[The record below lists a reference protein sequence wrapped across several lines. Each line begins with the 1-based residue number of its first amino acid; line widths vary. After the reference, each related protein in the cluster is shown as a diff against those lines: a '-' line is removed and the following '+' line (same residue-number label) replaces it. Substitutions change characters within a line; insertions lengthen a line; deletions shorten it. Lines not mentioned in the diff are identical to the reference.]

1 MAKKKVTKKKTRS
14 TSARKPSSA
23 AARSKTTKKPAST
36 AKKRARTT
44 TKPAKTARKS
54 AAKVVAKKSAKKSA
68 KKPTK
73 KTTKKTAKKAPTT
86 TKKKPVTQSTAATT
100 GTKKKVTTKTT
111 AGSRKTS
118 SKTTTKSRSRSAK
131 RPSPDANGYVIING
145 RRVRMMAVA
154 VTPVPVVT
162 KRVRSR
168 VKASAV
174 PDPAITTKKTI
185 KTKLGRKELNEYRT
199 QLLIQRA
206 ELVGDLSAMEAQ
218 ALRSGGGN
226 PSHMPIHMADVGT
239 DTFDQDFMLGMAE
252 TERRRLREIDAALKR
267 IEDRTYGVCEMS
279 GKTIPKARL
288 AAKPWARFT
297 IESAREFE
305 RGQSE

>member
-1 MAKKKVTKKKTRS
+1 MAKKKVTKKKIRSASGHKATSAGTRS
-14 TSARKPSSA
+14 KKTKKPA
-23 AARSKTTKKPAST
+23 TTAKKHAKTTKKST
-36 AKKRARTT
+36 KT
-44 TKPAKTARKS
+44 TKKS
-54 AAKVVAKKSAKKSA
+54 VAKVVAKKPAKKSA
-68 KKPTK
+68 KPATRPAKQ
-73 KTTKKTAKKAPTT
+73 TAKKVPTKT
-86 TKKKPVTQSTAATT
+86 SKKKPVTLSAAKTSR
-100 GTKKKVTTKTT
+100 TKKKVTTT
-111 AGSRKTS
+111 ASATSRKTS
-118 SKTTTKSRSRSAK
+118 SKAATRPRSRSSAK

-154 VTPVPVVT
+154 ANPVPVVT
-162 KRVRSR
+162 KRTRR
-168 VKASAV
+168 VKATAV
-174 PDPAITTKKTI
+174 SEPIGTKKTI

-206 ELVGDLSAMEAQ
+206 ELVGDLTAMEAQ
-218 ALRSGGGN
+218 ALRSGSGN

-288 AAKPWARFT
+288 NAKPWARYT
-297 IESAREFE
+297 IESARKIE

>member
-14 TSARKPSSA
+14 ASGHKATSAGTRSRKTKKPA
-23 AARSKTTKKPAST
+23 TTAKKHAKTTKKSV
-36 AKKRARTT
+36 
-44 TKPAKTARKS
+44 
-54 AAKVVAKKSAKKSA
+54 AKVVAKKPVKKSA
-68 KKPTK
+68 KQ
-73 KTTKKTAKKAPTT
+73 TAKKVPTKT
-86 TKKKPVTQSTAATT
+86 SEKKPVTLSAATT
-100 GTKKKVTTKTT
+100 SRTKKKVTTT
-111 AGSRKTS
+111 ASATSRKTS
-118 SKTTTKSRSRSAK
+118 PKVATKPRSRSSAK

-154 VTPVPVVT
+154 ANPVPVVT
-162 KRVRSR
+162 KRTRR
-168 VKASAV
+168 GKATAV
-174 PDPAITTKKTI
+174 SEPIGTSKKTI

-218 ALRSGGGN
+218 ALRSGSGN

-252 TERRRLREIDAALKR
+252 TERRRLREIDAALRR

-279 GKTIPKARL
+279 GKAIPKARL
-288 AAKPWARFT
+288 SAKPWARYT
-297 IESAREFE
+297 IESAREIE
-305 RGQSE
+305 RGQDE